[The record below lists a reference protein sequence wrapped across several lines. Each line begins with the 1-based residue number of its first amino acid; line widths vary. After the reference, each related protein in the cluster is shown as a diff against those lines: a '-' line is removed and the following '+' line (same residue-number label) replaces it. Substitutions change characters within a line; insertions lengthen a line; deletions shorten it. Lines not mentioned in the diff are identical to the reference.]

1 MRTLEE
7 DRTPEQDMNEQDDM
21 SEQDS
26 PDPEPAAP
34 PPLPPPP
41 PPPQSRIHSTHAQK
55 GDDLQKLMD
64 DTNKRVAA
72 LPVMPRAAA
81 HAPAPLFHQ
90 AEPAA
95 QQPEPAAVQT
105 GASKPRQR
113 KPVKPRTKQP
123 AKRRDSDESTSDDS
137 SAEDASSD
145 SEDEPEY
152 EALEIVAHR
161 TYRRRIQYLVKWANG
176 PKGESYEPSWEPKEN
191 VGLPLIEEYDAK
203 LSSQP
208 PEPAAGAP
216 AKRKRSDEPAVNPA
230 VNLAASTASIATAK
244 QKRACSIAPA
254 CVPDAPPLL
263 PLPPPPP
270 PARVAMTLNRQGVD
284 PSVRYGT
291 ITGLLENTVYEE
303 LQVKA
308 SMVDDY
314 GNGVFVK
321 NDEEVYI
328 IGDARCESSSKTFY
342 RVSSLST
349 WDGCVGFILS
359 QFVELE
365 A

>member
-34 PPLPPPP
+34 PPLPPPPPPPP

-123 AKRRDSDESTSDDS
+123 AKRRDSDESTISLQAMIQVRKMPRVTARTNRSMRRSRS
-137 SAEDASSD
+137 SHTVRTGGASST
-145 SEDEPEY
+145 S
-152 EALEIVAHR
+152 
-161 TYRRRIQYLVKWANG
+161 
-176 PKGESYEPSWEPKEN
+176 
-191 VGLPLIEEYDAK
+191 
-203 LSSQP
+203 
-208 PEPAAGAP
+208 
-216 AKRKRSDEPAVNPA
+216 
-230 VNLAASTASIATAK
+230 
-244 QKRACSIAPA
+244 
-254 CVPDAPPLL
+254 
-263 PLPPPPP
+263 
-270 PARVAMTLNRQGVD
+270 
-284 PSVRYGT
+284 
-291 ITGLLENTVYEE
+291 
-303 LQVKA
+303 
-308 SMVDDY
+308 
-314 GNGVFVK
+314 
-321 NDEEVYI
+321 
-328 IGDARCESSSKTFY
+328 
-342 RVSSLST
+342 
-349 WDGCVGFILS
+349 
-359 QFVELE
+359 
-365 A
+365 